1 MYLPPFTSLSWAF
14 QLHYYL
20 CFRTY
25 RRRPIIGSKLHAL
38 ASLVSE
44 ICERH
49 DYHLL
54 ECQTHADHIRNV
66 VSLKP
71 ADSIAKVMQTIK
83 TNASRELSI
92 TKPVWARGYLARSV
106 GRMRIDAV
114 RRYLDQQSKHHGYE
128 SRILPPVYRF
138 RATQPTE
145 LRSAHASFE
154 LSHHLV
160 LSTNQR
166 KGVFTSVMA
175 QALTEYWLKV
185 AAARD
190 FAIDQ
195 VSFVP
200 DHVHLIAR
208 ILPRMSI
215 EECVLLLM
223 NNGQHYMGK
232 HYPQL
237 FVENGINQL
246 WEASAY
252 AGTCGN
258 FTTALIKSWL
268 RSS

>member
-1 MYLPPFTSLSWAF
+1 MM
-14 QLHYYL
+14 
-20 CFRTY
+20 
-25 RRRPIIGSKLHAL
+25 G
-38 ASLVSE
+38 
-44 ICERH
+44 
-49 DYHLL
+49 
-54 ECQTHADHIRNV
+54 
-66 VSLKP
+66 
-71 ADSIAKVMQTIK
+71 
-83 TNASRELSI
+83 
-92 TKPVWARGYLARSV
+92 
-106 GRMRIDAV
+106 
-114 RRYLDQQSKHHGYE
+114 
-128 SRILPPVYRF
+128 
-138 RATQPTE
+138 
-145 LRSAHASFE
+145 
-154 LSHHLV
+154 
-160 LSTNQR
+160 
-166 KGVFTSVMA
+166 

-190 FAIDQ
+190 FGIDQ

-208 ILPRMSI
+208 ILPKMSI

-232 HYPQL
+232 HYPQV